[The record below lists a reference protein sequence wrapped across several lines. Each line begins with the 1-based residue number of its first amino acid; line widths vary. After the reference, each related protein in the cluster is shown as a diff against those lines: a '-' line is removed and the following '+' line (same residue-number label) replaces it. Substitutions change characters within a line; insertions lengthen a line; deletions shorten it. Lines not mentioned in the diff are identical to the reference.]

1 MLADERLMNWR
12 NAALFTPYGDR
23 LRLYRRLFNS
33 WLNKN
38 ASTAFHDSQ
47 TYQARKMLVG
57 FLRLGDSAVSSEM
70 VEMEIQELTA
80 SAILR
85 AAYGYEVESSN
96 DPFVLSIKSVV
107 EIVSQIAL
115 PGNFLVNL
123 IPTLLYAPEWLP
135 GTSWKRKARGW
146 RAQKD
151 QVLNE
156 TFAWT
161 KNQMAQGMAKPSIL
175 RSILENIHESK
186 HEDPQHQEEAVK
198 EVALALFGA
207 GSDTVR

>member
-1 MLADERLMNWR
+1 
-12 NAALFTPYGDR
+12 
-23 LRLYRRLFNS
+23 
-33 WLNKN
+33 
-38 ASTAFHDSQ
+38 
-47 TYQARKMLVG
+47 
-57 FLRLGDSAVSSEM
+57 M

-207 GSDTVR
+207 GSDTTAGTLMAFVLAMVRFPEVQTKAQQEIDAVIGPNRLPEISDRPNLTYVGNIVQEVLRWRPVVPMGERQF